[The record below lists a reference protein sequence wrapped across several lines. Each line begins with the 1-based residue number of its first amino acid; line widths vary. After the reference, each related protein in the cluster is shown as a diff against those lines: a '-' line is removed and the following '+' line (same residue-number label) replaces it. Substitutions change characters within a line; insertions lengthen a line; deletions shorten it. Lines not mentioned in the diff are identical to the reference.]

1 MFPAADPVGRML
13 SSCGRRAGFCGFTE
27 PGIAVFEDKKW
38 KMMPGGITTPQ
49 GFLAAGVAAEV
60 RKKGRRDL
68 ALIYS
73 ETPAAA
79 AALFTQNQVK
89 AAPVLV
95 TRDHLAGGYARA
107 VVVNSGIANAC
118 TGEQGLADA
127 RRMAEVAGEVLN
139 IPPQQVVVA
148 STGVMGECLPMEKI
162 EAGIRKAAL
171 ALSVDGGGAAADA
184 ILTTD
189 TTVKEYAVQFI
200 LGGKEVAVGGIA
212 KGSGMIHPNMATML
226 SFITTDA
233 AVEVQA
239 LQQALRWA
247 ADRSFNAVTVDG
259 DTSTNDM
266 VVILANGRAGN
277 PALKGD
283 DPEFPLFRDALLA
296 VCVELARMIARDG
309 EGASKLL
316 EVRVKGAA
324 GEAEARTIARAV
336 AGSSLVKAAL
346 FGEDANWGRVL
357 SAAGACG
364 IPFDPDLVDVF
375 LGDLQ
380 VAARGR
386 GLAFDEEKARS
397 ILVQREVTVTL
408 DLRAGCGQGIAWGC
422 DLSFD
427 YVRINAHYRT

>member
-1 MFPAADPVGRML
+1 LYG
-13 SSCGRRAGFCGFTE
+13 
-27 PGIAVFEDKKW
+27 KKW
-38 KMMPGGITTPQ
+38 EFVSGGVTAPE
-49 GFLAAGVAAEV
+49 GFLASGMAAEV
-60 RKKGRRDL
+60 RKRGRRDL
-68 ALIYS
+68 ALLYS
-73 ETPAAA
+73 EAPAAA
-79 AALFTQNQVK
+79 AALFTQNQVQ

-95 TRDHLAGGYARA
+95 TREHLMQTEGQARA

-118 TGEQGLADA
+118 TGERGLADA
-127 RRMAEVAGEVLN
+127 RRMAEVAGEALKV
-139 IPPQQVVVA
+139 PPQQVIVA
-148 STGVMGECLPMEKI
+148 STGVIGEYLPMEKI

-171 ALSVDGGGAAADA
+171 ALSVDGGGAAAEA

-189 TTVKEYAVQFI
+189 TTTKECAI
-200 LGGKEVAVGGIA
+200 RLPLGDKEVAVGGIA

-226 SFITTDA
+226 AFITTDA
-233 AVEVQA
+233 AVEVPA

-247 ADRSFNAVTVDG
+247 TDRSFNVITVDG

-266 VVILANGRAGN
+266 VVLLANGRAGN
-277 PALKGD
+277 SPLTAG
-283 DPEFPLFRDALLA
+283 DPEFTLFRDALLA
-296 VCVELARMIARDG
+296 VCVELSKMIARDG

-316 EVRVKGAA
+316 EVRVKGAP
-324 GEAEARTIARAV
+324 GEAEARKIARAV
-336 AGSSLVKAAL
+336 AGSNLVKAAI

-364 IPFDPDLVDVF
+364 VPFDPNLVDVF

-380 VAARGR
+380 VAARGK

-397 ILVQREVTVTL
+397 ILAQREVTITL
-408 DLRAGCGQGIAWGC
+408 DLHSGGGRGTAWGC

>member
-1 MFPAADPVGRML
+1 MASGM
-13 SSCGRRAGFCGFTE
+13 
-27 PGIAVFEDKKW
+27 
-38 KMMPGGITTPQ
+38 
-49 GFLAAGVAAEV
+49 AAEV
-60 RKKGRRDL
+60 RKRGRRDL
-68 ALIYS
+68 ALLYS
-73 ETPAAA
+73 EAPAAA
-79 AALFTQNQVK
+79 AALFTQNQVQ

-95 TRDHLAGGYARA
+95 TREHLMQTEGQARA

-118 TGEQGLADA
+118 TGERGLADA
-127 RRMAEVAGEVLN
+127 RRMAEVAGEALKV
-139 IPPQQVVVA
+139 PPQQVIVA
-148 STGVMGECLPMEKI
+148 STGVIGEYLPMEKI

-171 ALSVDGGGAAADA
+171 ALSVDGGGAAAEA

-189 TTVKEYAVQFI
+189 TTTKECAI
-200 LGGKEVAVGGIA
+200 RLPLGDKEVTVGGIA

-226 SFITTDA
+226 AFITTDA
-233 AVEVQA
+233 AVEVPA

-247 ADRSFNAVTVDG
+247 TDRSFNVITVDG

-266 VVILANGRAGN
+266 VVLLANGRAGN
-277 PALKGD
+277 SPLTAG
-283 DPEFPLFRDALLA
+283 DPEFTLFRDALLA
-296 VCVELARMIARDG
+296 VCVELSKMIARDG

-316 EVRVKGAA
+316 EVRVKGAP
-324 GEAEARTIARAV
+324 GEAEARKIARAV
-336 AGSSLVKAAL
+336 AGSNLVKAAI

-364 IPFDPDLVDVF
+364 VPFDPNLVDVF

-380 VAARGR
+380 VAARGK

-397 ILVQREVTVTL
+397 ILAQREVTITL
-408 DLRAGCGQGIAWGC
+408 DLHSGDGRGTAWGC

>member
-1 MFPAADPVGRML
+1 LYG
-13 SSCGRRAGFCGFTE
+13 
-27 PGIAVFEDKKW
+27 KKW
-38 KMMPGGITTPQ
+38 EFVSGGVTAPE
-49 GFLAAGVAAEV
+49 GFLASGMAAEV
-60 RKKGRRDL
+60 RKRGRRDL
-68 ALIYS
+68 ALLYS
-73 ETPAAA
+73 EAPAAA
-79 AALFTQNQVK
+79 AALFTQNQVQ

-95 TRDHLAGGYARA
+95 TREHLMQTEGQARA

-118 TGEQGLADA
+118 TGERGLADA
-127 RRMAEVAGEVLN
+127 RRMAEVAGEALKV
-139 IPPQQVVVA
+139 PPQQVIVA
-148 STGVMGECLPMEKI
+148 STGVIGEYLPMEKI

-171 ALSVDGGGAAADA
+171 ALSVDGGGAAAEA

-189 TTVKEYAVQFI
+189 TTTKECAI
-200 LGGKEVAVGGIA
+200 RLPLGDKEVTVGGIA

-226 SFITTDA
+226 AFITTDA
-233 AVEVQA
+233 AVEVPA

-247 ADRSFNAVTVDG
+247 TDRSFNVITVDG

-266 VVILANGRAGN
+266 VVLLANGRAGN
-277 PALKGD
+277 SPLTAG
-283 DPEFPLFRDALLA
+283 DPEFTLFRDALLA
-296 VCVELARMIARDG
+296 VCVELSKMIARDG

-316 EVRVKGAA
+316 EVRVKGAP
-324 GEAEARTIARAV
+324 GEAEARKIARAV
-336 AGSSLVKAAL
+336 AGSNLVKAAI

-364 IPFDPDLVDVF
+364 VPFDPNLVDVF

-380 VAARGR
+380 VAARGK

-397 ILVQREVTVTL
+397 ILAQREVTITL
-408 DLRAGCGQGIAWGC
+408 DLHSGDGRGTAWGC

>member
-1 MFPAADPVGRML
+1 MV
-13 SSCGRRAGFCGFTE
+13 
-27 PGIAVFEDKKW
+27 
-38 KMMPGGITTPQ
+38 PGGITAPK
-49 GFLAAGVAAEV
+49 GFLAAGMAAEV
-60 RKKGRRDL
+60 RKRGRRDL
-68 ALIYS
+68 ALLYS
-73 ETPAAA
+73 EAPAAA
-79 AALFTQNQVK
+79 AALFTQNQVQ

-95 TRDHLAGGYARA
+95 TREHLMQTEGQARA

-118 TGEQGLADA
+118 TGERGIADA
-127 RRMAEVAGEVLN
+127 RRMAEVAGEALKV
-139 IPPQQVVVA
+139 PPQQVIVA
-148 STGVMGECLPMEKI
+148 STGVIGEYLPMEKI

-171 ALSVDGGGAAADA
+171 ALSVDGGGAAAEA

-189 TTVKEYAVQFI
+189 TTTKECAI
-200 LGGKEVAVGGIA
+200 RLPLGDKEVTVGGIA

-226 SFITTDA
+226 AFITTDA
-233 AVEVQA
+233 VVEVPA

-247 ADRSFNAVTVDG
+247 TDRSFNVITVDG

-266 VVILANGRAGN
+266 VVLLANGRAGN
-277 PALKGD
+277 SPLTAG
-283 DPEFPLFRDALLA
+283 DPEFTLFRDALLA
-296 VCVELARMIARDG
+296 VCVELSKMIASDG

-316 EVRVKGAA
+316 EVRVKGAP
-324 GEAEARTIARAV
+324 GEAEARKIARAV
-336 AGSSLVKAAL
+336 AGSNLVKAAI

-364 IPFDPDLVDVF
+364 VPFDPNLVDVF

-380 VAARGR
+380 VAARGM

-397 ILVQREVTVTL
+397 ILSQREVTITL
-408 DLRAGCGQGIAWGC
+408 DLHSGGGRGTAWGC

>member
-1 MFPAADPVGRML
+1 MYDQ
-13 SSCGRRAGFCGFTE
+13 
-27 PGIAVFEDKKW
+27 KW
-38 KMMPGGITTPQ
+38 KMVPGGITAPK
-49 GFLAAGVAAEV
+49 GFLAAGMAAEV
-60 RKKGRRDL
+60 RKRGRRDL
-68 ALIYS
+68 ALLYS
-73 ETPAAA
+73 EAPAAA
-79 AALFTQNQVK
+79 AALFTQNQVQ

-95 TRDHLAGGYARA
+95 TREHLMQTEGQARA

-118 TGEQGLADA
+118 TGERGIADA
-127 RRMAEVAGEVLN
+127 RRMAEVAGEALKV
-139 IPPQQVVVA
+139 PPQQVIVA
-148 STGVMGECLPMEKI
+148 STGVIGEYLPMEKI

-171 ALSVDGGGAAADA
+171 ALSVDGGGAAAEA

-189 TTVKEYAVQFI
+189 TTTKECAI
-200 LGGKEVAVGGIA
+200 RLPLGDKEVTVGGIA

-226 SFITTDA
+226 AFITTDA
-233 AVEVQA
+233 VVEVPA

-247 ADRSFNAVTVDG
+247 TDRSFNVITVDG

-266 VVILANGRAGN
+266 VVLLANGRAGN
-277 PALKGD
+277 SPLTAG
-283 DPEFPLFRDALLA
+283 DPEFTLFRDALLA
-296 VCVELARMIARDG
+296 VCVELSKMIASDG

-316 EVRVKGAA
+316 EVRVKGAP
-324 GEAEARTIARAV
+324 GEAEARKIARAV
-336 AGSSLVKAAL
+336 AGSNLVKAAI

-364 IPFDPDLVDVF
+364 VPFDPNLVDVF

-380 VAARGR
+380 VAARGM

-397 ILVQREVTVTL
+397 ILSQREVTITL
-408 DLRAGCGQGIAWGC
+408 DLHSGGGRGTAWGC

>member
-1 MFPAADPVGRML
+1 MASGM
-13 SSCGRRAGFCGFTE
+13 
-27 PGIAVFEDKKW
+27 
-38 KMMPGGITTPQ
+38 
-49 GFLAAGVAAEV
+49 AAEV
-60 RKKGRRDL
+60 RKRGRRDL
-68 ALIYS
+68 ALLYS
-73 ETPAAA
+73 EAPAAA
-79 AALFTQNQVK
+79 AALFTQNQVQ

-95 TRDHLAGGYARA
+95 TREHLMQTEGQARA

-118 TGEQGLADA
+118 TGERGLADA
-127 RRMAEVAGEVLN
+127 RRMAEVAGEALKV
-139 IPPQQVVVA
+139 PPQQVIVA
-148 STGVMGECLPMEKI
+148 STGVIGEYLPMEKI

-171 ALSVDGGGAAADA
+171 ALSVDGGGAAAEA

-189 TTVKEYAVQFI
+189 TTTKECAI
-200 LGGKEVAVGGIA
+200 RLPLGDKEVAVGGIA

-226 SFITTDA
+226 AFITTDA
-233 AVEVQA
+233 AVEVPA

-247 ADRSFNAVTVDG
+247 TDRSFNVITVDG

-266 VVILANGRAGN
+266 VVLLANGRAGN
-277 PALKGD
+277 SPLTAG
-283 DPEFPLFRDALLA
+283 DPEFTLFRDALLA
-296 VCVELARMIARDG
+296 VCVELSKMIARDG

-316 EVRVKGAA
+316 EVRVKGAP
-324 GEAEARTIARAV
+324 GEAEARKIARAV
-336 AGSSLVKAAL
+336 AGSNLVKAAI

-364 IPFDPDLVDVF
+364 VPFDPNLVDVF

-380 VAARGR
+380 VAARGM

-397 ILVQREVTVTL
+397 ILAQREVTITL
-408 DLRAGCGQGIAWGC
+408 DLHSGDGRGTAWGC

>member
-1 MFPAADPVGRML
+1 MASGM
-13 SSCGRRAGFCGFTE
+13 
-27 PGIAVFEDKKW
+27 
-38 KMMPGGITTPQ
+38 
-49 GFLAAGVAAEV
+49 AAEV
-60 RKKGRRDL
+60 RKRGRRDL
-68 ALIYS
+68 ALLYS
-73 ETPAAA
+73 EAPAAA
-79 AALFTQNQVK
+79 AALFTQNQVQ

-95 TRDHLAGGYARA
+95 TREHLMQTEGQARA

-118 TGEQGLADA
+118 TGERGLADA
-127 RRMAEVAGEVLN
+127 RRMAEVAGEALKV
-139 IPPQQVVVA
+139 PPQQVIVA
-148 STGVMGECLPMEKI
+148 STGVIGEYLPMEKI

-171 ALSVDGGGAAADA
+171 ALSVDGGGAAAEA

-189 TTVKEYAVQFI
+189 TTTKECAI
-200 LGGKEVAVGGIA
+200 RLPLGDKEVAVGGIA

-226 SFITTDA
+226 AFITTDA
-233 AVEVQA
+233 AVEVPA

-247 ADRSFNAVTVDG
+247 TDRSFNVITVDG

-266 VVILANGRAGN
+266 VVLLANGRAGN
-277 PALKGD
+277 SPLTAG
-283 DPEFPLFRDALLA
+283 DPEFTLFRDALLA
-296 VCVELARMIARDG
+296 VCVELSKMIARDG

-316 EVRVKGAA
+316 EVRVKGAP
-324 GEAEARTIARAV
+324 GEAEARKIARAV
-336 AGSSLVKAAL
+336 AGSNLVKAAI

-364 IPFDPDLVDVF
+364 VPFDPNLVDVF

-380 VAARGR
+380 VAARGK

-397 ILVQREVTVTL
+397 ILAQREVTITL
-408 DLRAGCGQGIAWGC
+408 DLHSGGGRGTAWGC

>member
-1 MFPAADPVGRML
+1 MCDQ
-13 SSCGRRAGFCGFTE
+13 
-27 PGIAVFEDKKW
+27 KW
-38 KMMPGGITTPQ
+38 KMVPGGITAPK

-60 RKKGRRDL
+60 RKRGRRDL
-68 ALIYS
+68 ALLYS
-73 ETPAAA
+73 EAPAAA
-79 AALFTQNQVK
+79 AALFTQNRVQ

-95 TRDHLAGGYARA
+95 TREHLMQAGGYARA

-127 RRMAEVAGEVLN
+127 RRMAEVVGEALKVPL
-139 IPPQQVVVA
+139 QQVIVA
-148 STGVMGECLPMEKI
+148 STGVIGEYLPMEKI
-162 EAGIRKAAL
+162 EAGIRKAAQ
-171 ALSVDGGGAAADA
+171 ALSVDGGGAAAEA

-189 TTVKEYAVQFI
+189 TTTKECAVRLP
-200 LGGKEVAVGGIA
+200 LGGKEVTVGGIA

-226 SFITTDA
+226 AFITTDA
-233 AVEVQA
+233 AVEVPA

-266 VVILANGRAGN
+266 VVLLANGRAGN
-277 PALKGD
+277 PTLAAGD
-283 DPEFPLFRDALLA
+283 PGFSVFRDALLA
-296 VCVELARMIARDG
+296 VCVELSKMIARDG
-309 EGASKLL
+309 EGASKLV
-316 EVRVKGAA
+316 EVRVKGAS
-324 GEAEARTIARAV
+324 GEAEARKIARAV
-336 AGSSLVKAAL
+336 AGSSLVKAAI

-364 IPFDPDLVDVF
+364 VPFDPELVDVF

-380 VAARGR
+380 VAARGK

-397 ILVQREVTVTL
+397 ILAQREVTITL
-408 DLRAGCGQGIAWGC
+408 DLHSGDGQGTAWGC